1 MMNQPLTDEEYAQ
14 LVNLGGQNE
23 LLTAKQK
30 QQLAMAQQLRD
41 FTTPQTRMARG
52 QIYAPGKAESIVG
65 ALGALTSGFMA
76 NKGAQMGQD
85 MAANSQKQRAL
96 LLRGLLGQRPQQ
108 PLQPQVT
115 PMGPY
120 EAPQGWAGMALE

>member
-1 MMNQPLTDEEYAQ
+1 MNQPLTDEEYAQ
-14 LVNLGGQNE
+14 LVDLGGQNE
-23 LLTAKQK
+23 LLTAKQR

-41 FTTPQTRMARG
+41 FTAPQTRSARG
-52 QIYAPGKAESIVG
+52 QIYAPGKAEAITG
-65 ALGALTSGFMA
+65 ALGALASGYMGA
-76 NKGAQMGQD
+76 KGMGMGQD

-108 PLQPQVT
+108 PLQPQVN

-120 EAPQGWAGMALE
+120 EAPQGWAGMAME